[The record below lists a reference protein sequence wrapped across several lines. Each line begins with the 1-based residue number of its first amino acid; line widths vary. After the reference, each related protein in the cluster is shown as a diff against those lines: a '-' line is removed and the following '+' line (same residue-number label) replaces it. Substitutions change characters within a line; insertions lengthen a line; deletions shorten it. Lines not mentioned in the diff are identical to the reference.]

1 MVTRVNGV
9 NHIIL
14 PMLSTTFGSPGSM
27 VLDLMSRVYG
37 LGSPGYPDY
46 PGYPVTQVTQLPG
59 YQVTR
64 VSGLRP
70 RLPRL
75 PGSQVSGLQVTPVT
89 PVTHGLR
96 PHVSGLRSQ
105 FLVLMSPDSQTP
117 YLGSPGSKGLRS
129 PGYQGL
135 WSPGSRVYGLGSP
148 DYPGSPGY
156 QGLGSQT
163 SGLQVIQ
170 VTRVSGLMSP
180 WSWVLCLGSWVSR
193 LPSYPGYPGS
203 KGLRSPDSQT
213 PYLGSPDYPGYP
225 WSPGY
230 QGLRYRVLGLP
241 SHHPQIHGT
250 GLTSHLAIGA
260 KTTLL
265 QYTINGLP
273 ACLG

>member
-1 MVTRVNGV
+1 
-9 NHIIL
+9 
-14 PMLSTTFGSPGSM
+14 M

-59 YQVTR
+59 YPGYQ
-64 VSGLRP
+64 GLRSQT

-117 YLGSPGSKGLRS
+117 YLGSPGSPGL
-129 PGYQGL
+129 GYQGL
-135 WSPGSRVYGLGSP
+135 LQGLGSMVL
-148 DYPGSPGY
+148 DLQITQGL

-230 QGLRYRVLGLP
+230 QGLRSRVSGLP

>member
-75 PGSQVSGLQVTPVT
+75 GSRSQVYLGSPGYQGLQVTRVSGLQVTPVT

-156 QGLGSQT
+156 QGLGSWV
-163 SGLQVIQ
+163 SGLQV
-170 VTRVSGLMSP
+170 TRVTQ
-180 WSWVLCLGSWVSR
+180 
-193 LPSYPGYPGS
+193 
-203 KGLRSPDSQT
+203 GLRS
-213 PYLGSPDYPGYP
+213 
-225 WSPGY
+225 
-230 QGLRYRVLGLP
+230 
-241 SHHPQIHGT
+241 
-250 GLTSHLAIGA
+250 
-260 KTTLL
+260 
-265 QYTINGLP
+265 
-273 ACLG
+273 